1 MDKNEFAEVG
11 IMEKDDFSPCISIIV
26 PMLLFS
32 DDVVEFDCI
41 VSKVMGLDYNKLSVL
56 NHAVGFKPLTNISY
70 EDIEVRSNDTQCAG
84 KLKDISFA
92 SCSTP
97 FVAGDGWRGRIEL
110 KIPEE

>member
-1 MDKNEFAEVG
+1 
-11 IMEKDDFSPCISIIV
+11 MEKDDFSPCISIIV